1 LLLSLW
7 NLRVRKMS
15 SKQSVIES
23 LSLLQD
29 DLTNIARI
37 IQTTQAVLV
46 PPSVFGQEVDGV
58 VQLWAERVEKEVAK
72 FGVGDEVRAKYRD
85 GLRKLHTLANKRNKR
100 TSHQRAIKEL
110 QADFHADLMQPV
122 MFHGGADP
130 SEAIKQIIAGIPYP
144 DQKGYLEEALRCIE
158 SDCKRAAAV
167 LGWSA
172 AMHHI
177 HSKIEE
183 IGFDQFN
190 KKADEMSK
198 LTKGRFKGFKASASI
213 ESISDLR
220 EVPDRRIL
228 WVLDGMGIIESN
240 QRQRLEYGLDMRI
253 QASHPG
259 DAEVTLTNLESF
271 FSDLSTLV
279 FKNLNLTV

>member
-1 LLLSLW
+1 MPNKQLLLASLT
-7 NLRVRKMS
+7 
-15 SKQSVIES
+15 E
-23 LSLLQD
+23 LQD
-29 DLTNIARI
+29 GLTNISRA
-37 IQTTQAVLV
+37 IQVTKTVLLA
-46 PPSVFGQEVDGV
+46 PATFGGEVDDAV
-58 VQLWAERVEKEVAK
+58 RVWAERIEKEIIR
-72 FGVGDEVRAKYRD
+72 FGVDETVCSKYRD
-85 GLRKLHTLANKRNKR
+85 SLRKLHSLSSKRNQRK
-100 TSHQRAIKEL
+100 SHQRVIKEL
-110 QADFHADLMQPV
+110 LVGFHSDLVQPV

-130 SEAIKQIIAGIPYP
+130 SEAIKQIIADIPYP

-158 SDCKRAAAV
+158 ADCKRAATV

-183 IGFDQFN
+183 IGFDKFN
-190 KKADEMSK
+190 KKGDDLSK
-198 LTKGRFKGFKASASI
+198 QTKGRFKGFKASAPV

-220 EVPDRRIL
+220 EVADRRIL
-228 WVLDGMGIIESN
+228 TVLDGMEILETN

-279 FKNLNLTV
+279 FKNPKLAV

>member
-1 LLLSLW
+1 
-7 NLRVRKMS
+7 MAT
-15 SKQSVIES
+15 KQAIIES
-23 LSLLQD
+23 LRSLQD
-29 DLTNIARI
+29 GLSEIEKI
-37 IQTTQAVLV
+37 IRTTTTVLLS
-46 PPSVFGQEVDGV
+46 PSVFGPRVDDIV
-58 VQLWAERVEKEVAK
+58 RLWAERVDTDVLK
-72 FGVGDEVRAKYRD
+72 FGVDEKICAKYRD
-85 GLRKLHTLANKRNKR
+85 GLRKLHSLASKRNKR
-100 TSHQRAIKEL
+100 KSHQQAIKEL
-110 QADFHADLMQPV
+110 QADFNSDLLQPV
-122 MFHGGADP
+122 MFHGGANP
-130 SEAIKQIIAGIPYP
+130 SEAIKKIIAEIPYP
-144 DQKGYLEEALRCIE
+144 DQKGYLEEALLCIE

-198 LTKGRFKGFKASASI
+198 QTKGRFKGFKSSAPI

-228 WVLDGMGIIESN
+228 WVLDGMNILESN

-279 FKNLNLTV
+279 FKNPKLSV

>member
-1 LLLSLW
+1 MVNKQTLLRSLA
-7 NLRVRKMS
+7 N
-15 SKQSVIES
+15 
-23 LSLLQD
+23 LQD
-29 DLTNIARI
+29 GLKVISRV
-37 IQTTQAVLV
+37 IQATRT
-46 PPSVFGQEVDGV
+46 
-58 VQLWAERVEKEVAK
+58 VQLSPEI
-72 FGVGDEVRAKYRD
+72 FGDEVDDAVRVWAEHIEREIIRFGVEETVCAKYRVA
-85 GLRKLHTLANKRNKR
+85 LRKLHSLSSKRNQR
-100 TSHQRAIKEL
+100 TSHQRIIKGL
-110 QADFHADLMQPV
+110 LVDFHADMMQPV

-130 SEAIKQIIAGIPYP
+130 SEAIKQIIADIPYP

-158 SDCKRAAAV
+158 ADCKRAAAV

-172 AMHHI
+172 AMHHM

-183 IGFDQFN
+183 VGFDKFN
-190 KKADEMSK
+190 KKADDLSK
-198 LTKGRFKGFKASASI
+198 LTKGRFKGFKSSAPV

-228 WVLDGMGIIESN
+228 TVLDGMELLETN

-279 FKNLNLTV
+279 FKNPKLAV

>member
-1 LLLSLW
+1 
-7 NLRVRKMS
+7 MA
-15 SKQSVIES
+15 SKSAMVES
-23 LSLLQD
+23 LRALQD
-29 DLTNIARI
+29 GLSDIAGVIQATNTVMLGPTA
-37 IQTTQAVLV
+37 
-46 PPSVFGQEVDGV
+46 FGQLVDDA
-58 VQLWAERVEKEVAK
+58 VQTWAERVEKEIRK
-72 FGVGDEVRAKYRD
+72 FGVDESVCLKYRD
-85 GLRKLHTLANKRNKR
+85 GLRKLHSLASKRNKR
-100 TSHQRAIKEL
+100 KSHLRAIRDL
-110 QADFHADLMQPV
+110 QTCFHADLLQPV

-130 SEAIKQIIAGIPYP
+130 SDAIKQIIADIPYP
-144 DQKGYLEEALRCIE
+144 DQKGYLEEALKCIE
-158 SDCKRAAAV
+158 SDCKRAATV

-183 IGFDQFN
+183 IGFDKFN
-190 KKADEMSK
+190 KKTDEMSK
-198 LTKGRFKGFKASASI
+198 QTKGRFKGFKASAPV

-228 WVLDGMGIIESN
+228 WALDGMGILESN

-279 FKNLNLTV
+279 FRNPKLSV

>member
-1 LLLSLW
+1 
-7 NLRVRKMS
+7 MAT
-15 SKQSVIES
+15 KQAVIES
-23 LSLLQD
+23 LHSLQD
-29 DLTNIARI
+29 GLSEIEKI
-37 IQTTQAVLV
+37 IRTTTTVLLA
-46 PPSVFGQEVDGV
+46 PSVFGPRVDDIV
-58 VQLWAERVEKEVAK
+58 RLWAERVETDILK
-72 FGVGDEVRAKYRD
+72 FGVDEKICAKYQD
-85 GLRKLHTLANKRNKR
+85 GLRKLHSLASKRNKR
-100 TSHQRAIKEL
+100 KSHQQAIKEL
-110 QADFHADLMQPV
+110 QADFHADLLQPV
-122 MFHGGADP
+122 MFHGGANP
-130 SEAIKQIIAGIPYP
+130 SEAIKQIIAEIPYP
-144 DQKGYLEEALRCIE
+144 EEALRCIE
-158 SDCKRAAAV
+158 SECKRAAAV

-198 LTKGRFKGFKASASI
+198 QTKGRFKGFKSSAPI

-228 WVLDGMGIIESN
+228 WVLDGMSILESN

-279 FKNLNLTV
+279 FKNPKLSV

>member
-1 LLLSLW
+1 MASKDAVVKSLRE
-7 NLRVRKMS
+7 L
-15 SKQSVIES
+15 QEGLASVG
-23 LSLLQD
+23 
-29 DLTNIARI
+29 RI
-37 IQTTQAVLV
+37 IQTTKTILLAPEVFAGEVDYAVAIWADRV
-46 PPSVFGQEVDGV
+46 EQEVT
-58 VQLWAERVEKEVAK
+58 R
-72 FGVGDEVRAKYRD
+72 FGVDEAVSKKYRD
-85 GLRKLHTLANKRNKR
+85 ALRKLHSLSSKRNKR
-100 TSHQRAIKEL
+100 KSHQQVIKDL
-110 QADFHADLMQPV
+110 LKDFHADLVQPV
-122 MFHGGADP
+122 TFHGGADP
-130 SEAIKQIIAGIPYP
+130 SEAIKQIIADIPYP

-158 SDCKRAAAV
+158 ANCKRAAAV

-183 IGFDQFN
+183 IGFDKFN
-190 KKADEMSK
+190 KKADEMAAQ
-198 LTKGRFKGFKASASI
+198 TKGRFKSFKASAPVD
-213 ESISDLR
+213 SISDLR

-228 WVLDGMGIIESN
+228 WVLDGMEILESN

-279 FKNLNLTV
+279 FKNPKLAV

>member
-1 LLLSLW
+1 
-7 NLRVRKMS
+7 MAT
-15 SKQSVIES
+15 KQSVVDS
-23 LSLLQD
+23 LRLLQGG
-29 DLTNIARI
+29 LSEIAK
-37 IQTTQAVLV
+37 TVHAKSTVLLS
-46 PPSVFGQEVDGV
+46 PSVFGSKVDEA
-58 VQLWAERVEKEVAK
+58 VQLWAERIEKDVIK
-72 FGVGDEVRAKYRD
+72 FGVDGAVCTKYRE
-85 GLRKLHTLANKRNKR
+85 GLRKLHSLASKRNQRK
-100 TSHQRAIKEL
+100 SHQQAIREL
-110 QADFHADLMQPV
+110 QADFLKDLIQPI

-130 SEAIKQIIAGIPYP
+130 SEAIKRIIADIPYP

-198 LTKGRFKGFKASASI
+198 LTKGRFKGFKSSAPV

-228 WVLDGMGIIESN
+228 WVLDGMNILESN

-279 FKNLNLTV
+279 FKNPKLAV

>member
-1 LLLSLW
+1 MMASKDAVVQS
-7 NLRVRKMS
+7 LRVL
-15 SKQSVIES
+15 QEGLTSV
-23 LSLLQD
+23 
-29 DLTNIARI
+29 ARI
-37 IQTTQAVLV
+37 IQTTKTVLLA
-46 PPSVFGQEVDGV
+46 PEVFAQEVDYAV
-58 VQLWAERVEKEVAK
+58 AIWADHVEQEVIK
-72 FGVGDEVRAKYRD
+72 FGVDDAVSKKYRD
-85 GLRKLHTLANKRNKR
+85 NLRKLHSLSSKRNLRK
-100 TSHQRAIKEL
+100 SHQRVIRDLLK
-110 QADFHADLMQPV
+110 DFHADLMQPV

-130 SEAIKQIIAGIPYP
+130 SEAIKQIIADIPYP

-158 SDCKRAAAV
+158 ADCKRAAAV

-183 IGFDQFN
+183 IGFDKFN
-190 KKADEMSK
+190 KRADEMSK
-198 LTKGRFKGFKASASI
+198 QTKGRFKGFKSSAPV

-228 WVLDGMGIIESN
+228 WVLDGMDILESN

-279 FKNLNLTV
+279 FKNPEL

>member
-1 LLLSLW
+1 MLQGDLSDISRIVQATKTVLL
-7 NLRVRKMS
+7 
-15 SKQSVIES
+15 
-23 LSLLQD
+23 
-29 DLTNIARI
+29 AP
-37 IQTTQAVLV
+37 A
-46 PPSVFGQEVDGV
+46 VFGSKVDDV
-58 VQLWAERVEKEVAK
+58 VQLWAEQVEKEILR
-72 FGVGDEVRAKYRD
+72 FGVDEKVCAIYTE
-85 GLRKLHTLANKRNKR
+85 GLRKLHTLSSKRNKKN
-100 TSHQRAIKEL
+100 SHQKAIQDL
-110 QADFHADLMQPV
+110 QTNFHADLLQPV

-130 SEAIKQIIAGIPYP
+130 SEAIKQIIAEIPYP

-183 IGFDQFN
+183 LGFDQFN

-198 LTKGRFKGFKASASI
+198 QTKGRFKGFKSSAPV

-228 WVLDGMGIIESN
+228 WVLDGMNILESN

-279 FKNLNLTV
+279 FKNPKLAV

>member
-1 LLLSLW
+1 
-7 NLRVRKMS
+7 MA
-15 SKQSVIES
+15 SKEAVVES
-23 LSLLQD
+23 LRLLQES
-29 DLTNIARI
+29 LTDIARI
-37 IQTTQAVLV
+37 IQTTPTVLLS
-46 PPSVFGQEVDGV
+46 PAIFGHEVDDV
-58 VQLWAERVEKEVAK
+58 VQLWAERVEKEITK
-72 FGVGDEVRAKYRD
+72 FGVDDKVCAKYRD

-100 TSHQRAIKEL
+100 TSHQQTVREL
-110 QADFHADLMQPV
+110 QADFHAELMQPV

-130 SEAIKQIIAGIPYP
+130 SEAIKKIIAGIPYP

-158 SDCKRAAAV
+158 SECKRAATV

-183 IGFDQFN
+183 IGFDKFN
-190 KKADEMSK
+190 KKAEEMSK
-198 LTKGRFKGFKASASI
+198 QTMGRFKAFKGSAPV

-228 WVLDGMGIIESN
+228 WVLDGMSILESN

-279 FKNLNLTV
+279 FQNPKLAV

>member
-1 LLLSLW
+1 MANKDAVVQSLRE
-7 NLRVRKMS
+7 L
-15 SKQSVIES
+15 QEGLTSVG
-23 LSLLQD
+23 
-29 DLTNIARI
+29 RI
-37 IQTTQAVLV
+37 IQTTKTVLLA
-46 PPSVFGQEVDGV
+46 PEVFAQEVDYAV
-58 VQLWAERVEKEVAK
+58 AIWADRVEQEVVK
-72 FGVGDEVRAKYRD
+72 FGVDEAVSKKYRD
-85 GLRKLHTLANKRNKR
+85 GLLKLHSLSSKRNQR
-100 TSHQRAIKEL
+100 TSHQRVIKDL
-110 QADFHADLMQPV
+110 LRDFHADLIQPV
-122 MFHGGADP
+122 MFRGGADP
-130 SEAIKQIIAGIPYP
+130 SEAIKQIIADIPYP

-158 SDCKRAAAV
+158 ADCKRAAAV

-183 IGFDQFN
+183 IGFDKFN
-190 KKADEMSK
+190 KKADEMAAQ
-198 LTKGRFKGFKASASI
+198 TKGRFKSFKASAPVD
-213 ESISDLR
+213 SISDLR

-228 WVLDGMGIIESN
+228 WILDGMEILESN

-279 FKNLNLTV
+279 FKNPKLSV

>member
-1 LLLSLW
+1 VAVAMANKQALVKSLGDLQERLTSISKTIHVTKTILLAPE
-7 NLRVRKMS
+7 
-15 SKQSVIES
+15 IFAG
-23 LSLLQD
+23 D
-29 DLTNIARI
+29 
-37 IQTTQAVLV
+37 
-46 PPSVFGQEVDGV
+46 VDGA
-58 VQLWAERVEKEVAK
+58 VQIWAEHVEKEITR
-72 FGVGDEVRAKYRD
+72 FGVNETICAKYRD
-85 GLRKLHTLANKRNKR
+85 ALRKLHSLSSKRNQR
-100 TSHQRAIKEL
+100 TSHKRVIKSL
-110 QADFHADLMQPV
+110 LADFHADLVQPV
-122 MFHGGADP
+122 WFHGGADP
-130 SEAIKQIIAGIPYP
+130 SEAIKQIIADIPYP

-158 SDCKRAAAV
+158 ADCKRAAAV

-183 IGFDQFN
+183 IGFDKFN
-190 KKADEMSK
+190 KKADDLSK
-198 LTKGRFKGFKASASI
+198 QTKGRFKGFKASAPV

-220 EVPDRRIL
+220 EVADRRIL
-228 WVLDGMGIIESN
+228 TVLDGMELLETN

-279 FKNLNLTV
+279 FKNPKLAV

>member
-1 LLLSLW
+1 MPNKSAMLDSLHE
-7 NLRVRKMS
+7 LQEDLKRVAVPIKGGKTVMIAS
-15 SKQSVIES
+15 ES
-23 LSLLQD
+23 
-29 DLTNIARI
+29 
-37 IQTTQAVLV
+37 
-46 PPSVFGQEVDGV
+46 FGPEVDDAV
-58 VQLWAERVEKEVAK
+58 RCWAERIDKQIVE
-72 FGVGDEVRAKYRD
+72 FGVPENVAAKYRD
-85 GLRKLHTLANKRNKR
+85 GLRELHTLSGRRSRR
-100 TSHQRAIKEL
+100 TSHQRVLKGL
-110 QADFHADLMQPV
+110 VTDFHTELVQPV

-130 SEAIKQIIAGIPYP
+130 SEAIKEIIAEIPYP
-144 DQKGYLEEALRCIE
+144 DQKGYLEEALHCIE
-158 SDCKRAAAV
+158 ADCKRAATV

-183 IGFDQFN
+183 IGFDKFN
-190 KKADEMSK
+190 RKADDMSK
-198 LTKGRFKGFKASASI
+198 AAKGRFKGFKSSAPV

-228 WVLDGMGIIESN
+228 WVLDGMEILESN

-279 FKNLNLTV
+279 FKNPKLAV